1 MPYRYVV
8 ADVFTRHAYGGN
20 PLAVV
25 LDAQGLDTAQMQRIA
40 REFTSPR
47 PASCCRRAIRRTRPK
62 CGSSRPIGKCLSP
75 GIPMSA
81 RRWCWRASW
90 RHRDVPAGRV
100 RVRRGG
106 RTGADRAAARRGGR
120 ERRRVAAPQPLS
132 RRALAP
138 VDAVARALR
147 LAPGDI
153 ETAEHAPQVVS
164 VGLTFL
170 VVQLASRV
178 ALRRASPD
186 PAGYA
191 GCCRWTTRVPSMPYD
206 RHGGGH
212 GQGPTDIQA
221 RMFTGRMTEDP
232 HRQRHRSSGAARGI
246 AGRGDHAATAGGQG
260 VDMGRASLLHAHAAV
275 RQDGVWA
282 GVAGN
287 AVVVMEG
294 TLAAPAAS

>member
-40 REFTSPR
+40 REFNSPR

-62 CGSSRPIGKCLSP
+62 CGSSRPIGKCL
-75 GIPMSA
+75 
-81 RRWCWRASW
+81 RRASQC
-90 RHRDVPAGRV
+90 RHGGGAGARAGGIGTSRAGRV

-191 GCCRWTTRVPSMPYD
+191 ALLPLDDARSIYAYTTD
-206 RHGGGH
+206 
-212 GQGPTDIQA
+212 TAAD
-221 RMFTGRMTEDP
+221 TGRGRPTSRP
-232 HRQRHRSSGAARGI
+232 ACSRAA
-246 AGRGDHAATAGGQG
+246 
-260 VDMGRASLLHAHAAV
+260 
-275 RQDGVWA
+275 
-282 GVAGN
+282 
-287 AVVVMEG
+287 
-294 TLAAPAAS
+294 

>member
-1 MPYRYVV
+1 M
-8 ADVFTRHAYGGN
+8 N
-20 PLAVV
+20 
-25 LDAQGLDTAQMQRIA
+25 
-40 REFTSPR
+40 
-47 PASCCRRAIRRTRPK
+47 
-62 CGSSRPIGKCLSP
+62 
-75 GIPMSA
+75 
-81 RRWCWRASW
+81 
-90 RHRDVPAGRV
+90 
-100 RVRRGG
+100 
-106 RTGADRAAARRGGR
+106 GA
-120 ERRRVAAPQPLS
+120 ELQAPQPLS

-191 GCCRWTTRVPSMPYD
+191 ALPPLDDARSIYAYTTD
-206 RHGGGH
+206 TAADT

-232 HRQRHRSSGAARGI
+232 ATGSATA
-246 AGRGDHAATAGGQG
+246 AATALRAALRAPGPRCDCGW
-260 VDMGRASLLHAHAAV
+260 GRAWTW
-275 RQDGVWA
+275 G
-282 GVAGN
+282 
-287 AVVVMEG
+287 
-294 TLAAPAAS
+294 APACCTPMRRSDRTACGRAWRVTRWS

>member
-47 PASCCRRAIRRTRPK
+47 PASCCRRAIRRTRPR
-62 CGSSRPIGKCLSP
+62 CGSSRPIGKCL
-75 GIPMSA
+75 
-81 RRWCWRASW
+81 RRASQC
-90 RHRDVPAGRV
+90 RHGGGAGARAGGVGTSRAGRV

-106 RTGADRAAARRGGR
+106 RAGAIALRREGADVNGA
-120 ERRRVAAPQPLS
+120 ELQAPQPLS

-191 GCCRWTTRVPSMPYD
+191 ALPPLDDARSIYAYTTD
-206 RHGGGH
+206 TAADT

-232 HRQRHRSSGAARGI
+232 ATGS
-246 AGRGDHAATAGGQG
+246 ATAVATRRCARHCGAPGPRCDCG
-260 VDMGRASLLHAHAAV
+260 WGRAWTW
-275 RQDGVWA
+275 G
-282 GVAGN
+282 
-287 AVVVMEG
+287 
-294 TLAAPAAS
+294 APACCTPMRRSDRTACGRAWRVTRWS

>member
-1 MPYRYVV
+1 MVLARELAASGRPVPDAFVFEEAAGLVRIALRREG
-8 ADVFTRHAYGGN
+8 ADVN
-20 PLAVV
+20 
-25 LDAQGLDTAQMQRIA
+25 
-40 REFTSPR
+40 
-47 PASCCRRAIRRTRPK
+47 
-62 CGSSRPIGKCLSP
+62 
-75 GIPMSA
+75 
-81 RRWCWRASW
+81 
-90 RHRDVPAGRV
+90 
-100 RVRRGG
+100 
-106 RTGADRAAARRGGR
+106 GA
-120 ERRRVAAPQPLS
+120 ELQAPQLLS

-191 GCCRWTTRVPSMPYD
+191 ALPPLDDARSIYAYTTD
-206 RHGGGH
+206 TAADT

-232 HRQRHRSSGAARGI
+232 ATGSATA
-246 AGRGDHAATAGGQG
+246 AATALRAALRGAGTTLRLRVGQG
-260 VDMGRASLLHAHAAV
+260 VDMGRASLLHAHAEV